1 MFQFRGGRLLASSFP
16 DFPEAFRQKL
26 QSHAE
31 AGKREDIE
39 FVIRVMSSYHG
50 ESFLND
56 TCKAVVRAL
65 PAGDPLLADVEV
77 VLHSTGVL
85 AGAFVRRGSKLMTIR
100 TNFLDPVAAAQV
112 PNLPLGRLLRLDRST
127 GPARQK

>member
-1 MFQFRGGRLLASSFP
+1 
-16 DFPEAFRQKL
+16 
-26 QSHAE
+26 
-31 AGKREDIE
+31 
-39 FVIRVMSSYHG
+39 MSSYHG